1 MFILLWLLYGL
12 TMKCN
17 FTLDKTIKLK
27 KMKTISIKWSTD
39 DVLGVAENMEIKL
52 TEKEADNILDQLY
65 RLHDADLGINWL
77 VIENY
82 IEQYI
87 DEKQELKNN

>member
-1 MFILLWLLYGL
+1 
-12 TMKCN
+12 
-17 FTLDKTIKLK
+17 
-27 KMKTISIKWSTD
+27 MKTIEIKWSTE
-39 DVLGVAENMEIKL
+39 DVLGKADEMDIKL
-52 TEKEADNILDQLY
+52 TEKEADEILDQLY